1 MNKQDFKG
9 GTPLHVASSE
19 GQQKILNY
27 FLEIRASG
35 LDALDD
41 ARLTP
46 SNFGTKW
53 RISEGT
59 HTSLGSRRKKRKS
72 LLDVIAYRYIYCNGG
87 AIDWVGS
94 RYTRNYDGKNG
105 VMCLEPPTKAFFLS
119 LKLKPIRLPSFL
131 NPSFKLPISTQSL
144 IYRRF
149 MKTVL
154 LWSVYSVRRFRTQL
168 HLTKPRE

>member
-35 LDALDD
+35 LDALDG

-94 RYTRNYDGKNG
+94 RYTRNYDGKKWRDVFGATDEG
-105 VMCLEPPTKAFFLS
+105 VLFIVKVETNS
-119 LKLKPIRLPSFL
+119 PSVV
-131 NPSFKLPISTQSL
+131 PESL
-144 IYRRF
+144 IQAPNF
-149 MKTVL
+149 DPELDL
-154 LWSVYSVRRFRTQL
+154 LKVYENGAAV
-168 HLTKPRE
+168 ECI